1 LKQVLALKD
10 KSMRII
16 VVGCGRI
23 GSDLAY
29 RLYRQGHEV
38 VVIDNMASAFK
49 NLPAGFAGRMVE
61 GDVLNQDILHRAGI
75 EKADAL
81 AAVTNSDTLNAVIAH
96 IAQRVFGLTNVVL
109 RNYEPISSALL
120 KTFGVQFISSTT
132 WSAQRLE
139 ELINHAEVRSVFSAG
154 NGVVEIYELVVPDA
168 WNDHILSELNIPG
181 ESMVV
186 SVTRAGNAVLPEANA
201 HMSNCD
207 VVHVSAT
214 MTGIKILRDRLSAA
228 VEA

>member
-1 LKQVLALKD
+1 MLED
-10 KSMRII
+10 KTMRII

-23 GSDLAY
+23 GSDLAF

-38 VVIDNMASAFK
+38 VVIDNAASAFR
-49 NLPAGFAGRMVE
+49 NLPAGFTGRMVE

-96 IAQRVFGLTNVVL
+96 LAHRVFKLTNVVV
-109 RNYEPISSALL
+109 RNYEPISSAML
-120 KTFGVQFISSTT
+120 KTFGLQFISSTI
-132 WSAQRLE
+132 WSAQRME

-154 NGVVEIYELVVPDA
+154 NGEIEIYELVIPDA
-168 WNDHILSELNIPG
+168 WNGRNLAELNIPG

-186 SVTRAGNAVLPEANA
+186 SVTRSGKAVLPEDNA
-201 HMSNCD
+201 RMLNCD

-214 MTGIKILRDRLSAA
+214 MAGITTLRDQLSAA

>member
-1 LKQVLALKD
+1 
-10 KSMRII
+10 MRIV

-23 GSDLAY
+23 GSDLAF

-38 VVIDNMASAFK
+38 VVIDNVASAFK

-96 IAQRVFGLTNVVL
+96 VAQGVFGLTNVVV
-109 RNYEPISSALL
+109 RNYEPISSAMLE
-120 KTFGVQFISSTT
+120 TFGVQFISSTI

-139 ELINHAEVRSVFSAG
+139 ELINHADVRSVFSAG
-154 NGVVEIYELVVPDA
+154 NGEVEIYELVVPDA
-168 WNDHILSELNIPG
+168 WNGRNLAELDNPG

-186 SVTRAGNAVLPEANA
+186 SVTRAGKAVLPEANA
-201 HMSNCD
+201 RMLNCD

-214 MTGIKILRDRLSAA
+214 IVGIKILRERLSAA

>member
-1 LKQVLALKD
+1 
-10 KSMRII
+10 MRII

-38 VVIDNMASAFK
+38 VVIDNVSSAFK

-61 GDVLNQDILHRAGI
+61 GDVLNQDVLHRAGI

-96 IAQRVFGLTNVVL
+96 VAQRVFALTNVVV
-109 RNYEPISSALL
+109 RNYEPNASALL
-120 KTFGVQFISSTT
+120 KTFGVQFISSTI

-139 ELINHAEVRSVFSAG
+139 ELINHAEIRSVFSAG
-154 NGVVEIYELVVPDA
+154 NGEVEIYEIVVPDA
-168 WNDHILSELNIPG
+168 WNDRRLAELDIPG
-181 ESMVV
+181 ESMVI
-186 SVTRAGNAVLPEANA
+186 SVTRAGKAILPEPNA
-201 HMSNCD
+201 HMLNCD

-214 MTGIKILRDRLSAA
+214 MAGIKTLRDRLSAA